1 MLKVELTPS
10 FKLVGIVMLL
20 LWVAALLDPVM
31 TEQLKSADLFDPA
44 RSSDSGMI
52 MYFASAWSVF
62 AIAYSVIWK
71 FKWVT
76 LTCTKQAIQYRFFG
90 SYTEIKA
97 AQIVAVKHKKYRLA
111 WSLEIVSLHGADLSF
126 SDIKISE
133 QQWQQL
139 KKLYGDSVKFEKDHR
154 TQSLI

>member
-20 LWVAALLDPVM
+20 LWAAALLDPVL
-31 TEQLKSADLFDPA
+31 TEQLKSANLFDPA

-62 AIAYSVIWK
+62 AIAYLVIWK

-76 LTCTKQAIQYRFFG
+76 LTCTKRAIQYRFFG

-111 WSLEIVSLHGADLSF
+111 WSLEIVSLHGKDLSF